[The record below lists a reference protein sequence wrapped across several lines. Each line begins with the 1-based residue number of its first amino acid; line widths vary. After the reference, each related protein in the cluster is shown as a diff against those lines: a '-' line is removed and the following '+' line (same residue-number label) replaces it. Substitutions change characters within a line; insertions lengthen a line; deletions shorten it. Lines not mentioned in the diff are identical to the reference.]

1 MSLRAQTPARKRKD
15 KKKSLFC
22 KSCTKQ
28 GFLGVKKEE
37 VHNAGEDNV
46 KLATEKNINVNF
58 LEK

>member
-37 VHNAGEDNV
+37 VHNIDICAQSVIIVVEQYLV
-46 KLATEKNINVNF
+46 TL
-58 LEK
+58 